1 MFGIQVKE
9 VVVKTIEN
17 VNLTPTDWD
26 PTNLSGSDTNRWH
39 KAKLLNNRVVKNY
52 KTMDA
57 VQFYMD
63 MARFAAELGFGDINV
78 IVAVTEHIYDTRL
91 IFDSEE
97 QVA

>member
-1 MFGIQVKE
+1 
-9 VVVKTIEN
+9 
-17 VNLTPTDWD
+17 
-26 PTNLSGSDTNRWH
+26 
-39 KAKLLNNRVVKNY
+39 
-52 KTMDA
+52 MDA

-63 MARFAAELGFGDINV
+63 MARFATELGFGDIIV